1 LPDRSARAGSSGI
14 SSRDYIKQ
22 GVEAAMALTFIYR
35 RPELALVIGLALGC
49 SKQSEPETPA
59 QPYPSQYPQG
69 QYPEQQQ
76 QPYPGQQQ
84 PYPGQQQP
92 YPAQQQPYPAQQQPY
107 PAQQQPYPTA
117 PDPAAPAMPPAALP
131 PTALPP
137 TAPAA
142 PLATPIDPS
151 MAAAVQ
157 PVLTQLAA
165 SKAPAGA
172 KPIGS
177 LLAANFQQGQQ
188 LEAQVQMEPGKCYT
202 LVGAALPPVAEL
214 DLKLIAVTPLAGMA
228 PVLAVDNTTGA
239 QAVLG
244 EKPNCFKWAWPIAA
258 PVKVVVSVSSGQG
271 LAAAQLFGK

>member
-1 LPDRSARAGSSGI
+1 LTSSIDDPSWRSWSGSRS
-14 SSRDYIKQ
+14 
-22 GVEAAMALTFIYR
+22 VV
-35 RPELALVIGLALGC
+35 P
-49 SKQSEPETPA
+49 TPA
-59 QPYPSQYPQG
+59 QPYPPQQYPAG
-69 QYPEQQQ
+69 QYPE
-76 QPYPGQQQ
+76 
-84 PYPGQQQP
+84 QQQP

-107 PAQQQPYPTA
+107 PAQQQPYPA
-117 PDPAAPAMPPAALP
+117 QQQPYPAQQQPYPAQQQPYPATPAPAQPGALP

-142 PLATPIDPS
+142 PLATPLDPS

-165 SKAPAGA
+165 TKAPAGA

-177 LLAANFQQGQQ
+177 LMAANFQPGQQ

-202 LVGAALPPVAEL
+202 VVGAALPPVAEL

-244 EKPNCFKWAWPIAA
+244 EKPNCFKWAWPIPA
-258 PVKVVVSVSSGQG
+258 PVKVVVTVTSGSG

>member
-1 LPDRSARAGSSGI
+1 MAR
-14 SSRDYIKQ
+14 
-22 GVEAAMALTFIYR
+22 TFIYR
-35 RPELALVIGLALGC
+35 RPELVLVLGFALGC

-59 QPYPSQYPQG
+59 QPYPQQGAYPQQQGQYPAGQYPTQ

-76 QPYPGQQQ
+76 Q
-84 PYPGQQQP
+84 

-107 PAQQQPYPTA
+107 PAQQQPYPTT
-117 PDPAAPAMPPAALP
+117 PATTPPAQPGALP
-131 PTALPP
+131 GALPP

-142 PLATPIDPS
+142 PLATAIDPS

-157 PVLTQLAA
+157 PVLTQLA
-165 SKAPAGA
+165 STKAPAGS

-177 LLAANFQQGQQ
+177 LMAANFQQGQQ

-202 LVGAALPPVAEL
+202 VVGAALPTITEL
-214 DLKLIAVTPLAGMA
+214 DLKLLAVTPLPGMS
-228 PVLAVDNTTGA
+228 PILAVDNTTGG

-244 EKPNCFKWAWPIAA
+244 EKPNCYKWAWPIAA
-258 PVKVVVSVSSGQG
+258 PVKVVIAATGGQG

>member
-1 LPDRSARAGSSGI
+1 MAR
-14 SSRDYIKQ
+14 
-22 GVEAAMALTFIYR
+22 TFIYR
-35 RPELALVIGLALGC
+35 RPELVLVLGFALGC

-59 QPYPSQYPQG
+59 QPYPQQGAYPQQQGQYPAGQYPTQ

-76 QPYPGQQQ
+76 QYPAQQQ
-84 PYPGQQQP
+84 PYPAQQQP

-107 PAQQQPYPTA
+107 PAQQQPYPTT
-117 PDPAAPAMPPAALP
+117 PATTPPAQPGALP
-131 PTALPP
+131 GALPP

-142 PLATPIDPS
+142 PLATAIDPS

-157 PVLTQLAA
+157 PVLTQLA
-165 SKAPAGA
+165 STKAPAGS

-177 LLAANFQQGQQ
+177 LMAANFQQGQQ

-202 LVGAALPPVAEL
+202 VVGAALPTITEL
-214 DLKLIAVTPLAGMA
+214 DLKLLAVTPLPGMS
-228 PVLAVDNTTGA
+228 PILAVDNTTGG

-244 EKPNCFKWAWPIAA
+244 EKPNCYKWAWPIAA
-258 PVKVVVSVSSGQG
+258 PVKVVIAATGGQG

>member
-1 LPDRSARAGSSGI
+1 
-14 SSRDYIKQ
+14 
-22 GVEAAMALTFIYR
+22 MALDFIFR
-35 RPELALVIGLALGC
+35 RPELALAIGLALGC

-59 QPYPSQYPQG
+59 QPYPPGTYPQQGQYPATG
-69 QYPEQQQ
+69 QYPEQQGQ
-76 QPYPGQQQ
+76 YPA
-84 PYPGQQQP
+84 QQQP

-107 PAQQQPYPTA
+107 PAQQQPYPAQQQPYPASPTPAPTA
-117 PDPAAPAMPPAALP
+117 PGALP
-131 PTALPP
+131 PAALPP

-157 PVLTQLAA
+157 PVLTQLA
-165 SKAPAGA
+165 STKAPGGA

-177 LLAANFQQGQQ
+177 LMAANFQAGQQ

-202 LVGAALPPVAEL
+202 VVGAALPPVAEL
-214 DLKLIAVTPLAGMA
+214 DVKLIAVTPLAGMA

-258 PVKVVVSVSSGQG
+258 PVKVVVAVTSGQG

>member
-1 LPDRSARAGSSGI
+1 
-14 SSRDYIKQ
+14 
-22 GVEAAMALTFIYR
+22 MALNFIYR
-35 RPELALVIGLALGC
+35 RPELALMLGLSFGC

-59 QPYPSQYPQG
+59 QPYPPSYPQQQQPYPAGQYPAGQAPAGQYPAG
-69 QYPEQQQ
+69 QYPEQQPQ
-76 QPYPGQQQ
+76 
-84 PYPGQQQP
+84 

-107 PAQQQPYPTA
+107 PAQPQQPYPTT
-117 PDPAAPAMPPAALP
+117 PAAQPYPTPALP
-131 PTALPP
+131 GALP
-137 TAPAA
+137 TAPPA
-142 PLATPIDPS
+142 PLATPLDPS

-165 SKAPAGA
+165 TKAPAGA

-177 LLAANFQQGQQ
+177 LMAANFQTGQQ

-202 LVGAALPPVAEL
+202 VVGAALPPVTEL

-244 EKPNCFKWAWPIAA
+244 EKPNCFKWAWPIPA
-258 PVKVVVSVSSGQG
+258 PVKVVVAVTGGQG

>member
-1 LPDRSARAGSSGI
+1 
-14 SSRDYIKQ
+14 
-22 GVEAAMALTFIYR
+22 MALTFIYR
-35 RPELALVIGLALGC
+35 RPELTLFIGLMLAC

-59 QPYPSQYPQG
+59 QPYPQQQYPAGQYPQQ

-76 QPYPGQQQ
+76 QYPA
-84 PYPGQQQP
+84 QQQP

-107 PAQQQPYPTA
+107 PAQQQPYPAQQQPYPAATPTA
-117 PDPAAPAMPPAALP
+117 PAPAGLP
-131 PTALPP
+131 GALPP
-137 TAPAA
+137 TAPPA
-142 PLATPIDPS
+142 PLATAIDPS

-157 PVLTQLAA
+157 PVLTQLATT
-165 SKAPAGA
+165 KAPAGA

-177 LLAANFQQGQQ
+177 LMAANFQQGQQ

-202 LVGAALPPVAEL
+202 VVGASLPPVAEL

-244 EKPNCFKWAWPIAA
+244 EKPNCFKWAWPIPA
-258 PVKVVVSVSSGQG
+258 PVKVVVTVTSGQG

>member
-1 LPDRSARAGSSGI
+1 
-14 SSRDYIKQ
+14 
-22 GVEAAMALTFIYR
+22 MALTFIYR
-35 RPELALVIGLALGC
+35 RPELALFVGLMLAC

-59 QPYPSQYPQG
+59 QPYPQQQYPAG
-69 QYPEQQQ
+69 QYPA
-76 QPYPGQQQ
+76 
-84 PYPGQQQP
+84 QQQP

-107 PAQQQPYPTA
+107 PAQQQPYPA
-117 PDPAAPAMPPAALP
+117 QPQPYPAAPAATPPGQVPAALP
-131 PTALPP
+131 GALPP

-142 PLATPIDPS
+142 PLATAIDPS

-157 PVLTQLAA
+157 PVLTQLA
-165 SKAPAGA
+165 STKAPAGA

-177 LLAANFQQGQQ
+177 LMAANFQQGQQ

-202 LVGAALPPVAEL
+202 VVGASLPPVAEL

-228 PVLAVDNTTGA
+228 PVLAVDNTSGV
-239 QAVLG
+239 QSVLG

-258 PVKVVVSVSSGQG
+258 PVKVVVTVTSGQG

>member
-1 LPDRSARAGSSGI
+1 
-14 SSRDYIKQ
+14 
-22 GVEAAMALTFIYR
+22 MALTFIYR
-35 RPELALVIGLALGC
+35 RPELALVIGLSLGC

-59 QPYPSQYPQG
+59 NQAAYPQQQYPQGQYPQG
-69 QYPEQQQ
+69 QYPE
-76 QPYPGQQQ
+76 
-84 PYPGQQQP
+84 QQQP

-107 PAQQQPYPTA
+107 PAQQQPYPAQQQPYPAQQQPYPAQQPYPTT
-117 PDPAAPAMPPAALP
+117 PDPNAPATGLP

-177 LLAANFQQGQQ
+177 LMAANFQQGQQ

-202 LVGAALPPVAEL
+202 IVGAALPPVAEL

-228 PVLAVDNTTGA
+228 PVLAVDNTTGG

-258 PVKVVVSVSSGQG
+258 PVKVVVAVSSGQG

>member
-1 LPDRSARAGSSGI
+1 
-14 SSRDYIKQ
+14 
-22 GVEAAMALTFIYR
+22 MALTFIYR
-35 RPELALVIGLALGC
+35 RPELALFVGLMLAC

-59 QPYPSQYPQG
+59 QPYPQQQYPAG
-69 QYPEQQQ
+69 QYPA
-76 QPYPGQQQ
+76 
-84 PYPGQQQP
+84 QQQP

-107 PAQQQPYPTA
+107 PAQQQPYPA
-117 PDPAAPAMPPAALP
+117 QQQPYPAAPAATPPGQVPAALP
-131 PTALPP
+131 GALPP

-142 PLATPIDPS
+142 PLATAIDPS

-157 PVLTQLAA
+157 PVLTQLA
-165 SKAPAGA
+165 STKAPAGA

-177 LLAANFQQGQQ
+177 LMAANFQTGQQ

-202 LVGAALPPVAEL
+202 VVGAALPPVAEL

-244 EKPNCFKWAWPIAA
+244 EKPNCFKWAWPIPA
-258 PVKVVVSVSSGQG
+258 PVKVVVGVTSGQG